1 MPEYPY
7 AVKNLRWHEPVIAA
21 ISGIL
26 LALAFP
32 GSDWSLLAW
41 VALVPFALV
50 VFKPRRKRVMM
61 GLFAAFG
68 AGFYL
73 TLLYW
78 FLWMH
83 PLTWLGFTELQS
95 RAITVGAWVGATF
108 LLMLQLVLFGWF
120 YGWLTQAW
128 GRPGWKHVLSLALGW
143 TAVEWLSSLGAFGFT
158 WGNLALTQY
167 QTLPMLQI
175 IDVVGS
181 FPLAGLIVGV
191 NGAIALALF
200 GQYASGFSPAHWKPV
215 GVALVPVVGALA
227 YGAVRLADPLPETS
241 FSVAIVQGN
250 IAGGDKFDKGP
261 GAIDR
266 TVDKYMGLTEKHRE
280 TDMVLWPETA
290 LPVWFRSQ
298 PDVIARMQR
307 SAIADS
313 RFLMTGTLDWKG
325 NPGNPDFRAFNAVT
339 VVGPTGENMGFDYK
353 RHLVPFGEYLPGRDL
368 LPEPLA
374 GFVAGI
380 NILALDFS
388 PGLDPHIF
396 QLPFAKIGAGVCYD
410 GIFPDA
416 IRPAVLN
423 GAEVLALVTNDAW
436 YKDTT
441 APRVLNAH
449 AVLRAV
455 ETKRWVLR
463 AANTGISSIITPQ
476 GNITGQTPVYEDA
489 TLVGR
494 AAPMRELTLYTRFGD
509 WASGLAFVGMIGFGY
524 IRWTNRKQNRA
535 L

>member
-1 MPEYPY
+1 
-7 AVKNLRWHEPVIAA
+7 
-21 ISGIL
+21 
-26 LALAFP
+26 
-32 GSDWSLLAW
+32 
-41 VALVPFALV
+41 
-50 VFKPRRKRVMM
+50 
-61 GLFAAFG
+61 
-68 AGFYL
+68 
-73 TLLYW
+73 
-78 FLWMH
+78 
-83 PLTWLGFTELQS
+83 
-95 RAITVGAWVGATF
+95 
-108 LLMLQLVLFGWF
+108 
-120 YGWLTQAW
+120 
-128 GRPGWKHVLSLALGW
+128 
-143 TAVEWLSSLGAFGFT
+143 
-158 WGNLALTQY
+158 
-167 QTLPMLQI
+167 
-175 IDVVGS
+175 
-181 FPLAGLIVGV
+181 
-191 NGAIALALF
+191 
-200 GQYASGFSPAHWKPV
+200 
-215 GVALVPVVGALA
+215 
-227 YGAVRLADPLPETS
+227 
-241 FSVAIVQGN
+241 
-250 IAGGDKFDKGP
+250 
-261 GAIDR
+261 R
-266 TVDKYMGLTEKHRE
+266 TVDKYMALTEKHRE

-298 PDVIARMQR
+298 PDVIARLQQ

-325 NPGNPDFRAFNAVT
+325 NPGTPDFRAFNAVT

-388 PGLDPHIF
+388 PGLDPHVF

-476 GNITGQTPVYEDA
+476 GNITGATPVYEDA